1 MAAPLFLSSGD
12 LIADRR
18 YDFARDFQL
27 RGDVIGAIELMA
39 QAVELAPRFA
49 SAWFALGELRE
60 RLGERNGAID
70 AYRHACES
78 DSEDRHGAKLRLMR
92 LGALELS
99 EMPPDYV
106 RTLFDQYAPRFEK
119 ALIGDLNY
127 RGPEILLKAVL
138 SIFHGSGRPAFFKRA
153 ADLGCGTGLA
163 AREFAANVSEFIGV
177 DLSPGMI
184 EEARATGLYARLDVA
199 DMVQGLRAEPDASVD
214 LVLAADAVNY
224 LRDLAPLMTEA
235 ARVLRPGGILAFTTE
250 THGGAGVILGAGLRY
265 CHAPAY
271 VRDQIAAADL
281 ELCSLTSASTRT
293 EHHEPVPGL
302 VAVARKA
309 E

>member
-70 AYRHACES
+70 AYCHACES
-78 DSEDRHGAKLRLMR
+78 DPEDRHGAKLRLMR

-119 ALIGDLNY
+119 ALVGDLNY

-138 SIFHGSGRPAFFKRA
+138 SIFHGSGRPAYFKRA
-153 ADLGCGTGLA
+153 VDLGCGTGLA
-163 AREFAANVSEFIGV
+163 ARKFAANVGEFIGV

-184 EEARATGLYARLDVA
+184 EEARVTGLYARLDVA

-224 LRDLAPLMTEA
+224 LRDLAPLMMEA

-250 THGGAGVILGAGLRY
+250 THGGTGVILGEGLRY

-271 VRDQIAAADL
+271 VRDQIAAAGL
-281 ELCSLTSASTRT
+281 ELCSLSAASTRT

-302 VAVARKA
+302 VAVARR
-309 E
+309 

>member
-70 AYRHACES
+70 AYRRACES
-78 DSEDRHGAKLRLMR
+78 DPEDRHGAKLRLMR
-92 LGALELS
+92 LGALDLS

-106 RTLFDQYAPRFEK
+106 RTLFDQYASRFEK
-119 ALIGDLNY
+119 SLIGDLNY

-138 SIFHGSGRPAFFKRA
+138 STFHGSGRPAFFKRA
-153 ADLGCGTGLA
+153 ADLGCVTGLA
-163 AREFAANVSEFIGV
+163 AREFVANVGEFIGV

-184 EEARATGLYARLDVA
+184 EEAHATGLYARLDVA
-199 DMVQGLRAEPDASVD
+199 DMVQGLRIEPDASVD

-224 LRDLAPLMTEA
+224 LHELAPFMAEA
-235 ARVLRPGGILAFTTE
+235 ARVLRPGGIIAFTTE
-250 THGGAGVILGAGLRY
+250 THGGAGVILGEGLRY
-265 CHAPAY
+265 CHAPDY
-271 VRDQIAAADL
+271 VRDQIAAAGL
-281 ELCSLTSASTRT
+281 ELCTLTSASTRT
-293 EHHEPVPGL
+293 EHHQPVPGL
-302 VAVARKA
+302 VVVARR
-309 E
+309 

>member
-27 RGDVIGAIELMA
+27 RGDVIGAVELMA

-60 RLGERNGAID
+60 KLGERNGAID
-70 AYRHACES
+70 AYRQACES
-78 DSEDRHGAKLRLMR
+78 DPEDRHGAKLRLMR
-92 LGALELS
+92 FGALELS

-119 ALIGDLNY
+119 ALVGDLNY

-138 SIFHGSGRPAFFKRA
+138 SIFHDTGRPAYFKRA

-163 AREFAANVSEFIGV
+163 AREFAAIVGEFIGV

-184 EEARATGLYARLDVA
+184 EEARATGRYARLDVA

-224 LRDLAPLMTEA
+224 LRDLAPLMMEA
-235 ARVLRPGGILAFTTE
+235 ARVLRPGGVLAFTTE
-250 THGGAGVILGAGLRY
+250 THGGAGVVLGAGLRY
-265 CHAPAY
+265 CHAPDY
-271 VRDQIAAADL
+271 VRDRIAAAGL
-281 ELCSLTSASTRT
+281 HLCSLTSASTRT
-293 EHHEPVPGL
+293 EHREPVPGL
-302 VAVARKA
+302 VTVARR
-309 E
+309 

>member
-78 DSEDRHGAKLRLMR
+78 DPEDRHGAKLRLMR

-138 SIFHGSGRPAFFKRA
+138 SIFHGSGRPVYFKRA

-163 AREFAANVSEFIGV
+163 AREFAANVGEFIGV

-184 EEARATGLYARLDVA
+184 EEARATGLYARLDVS
-199 DMVQGLRAEPDASVD
+199 DMVQGLRAEPGTSVD

-250 THGGAGVILGAGLRY
+250 AHGGAGVILGAGLRY

>member
-27 RGDVIGAIELMA
+27 RGDIAAAADLMA

-60 RLGERNGAID
+60 KLGECNGAID
-70 AYRHACES
+70 AYRYACAAEP
-78 DSEDRHGAKLRLMR
+78 EDRHGAKLRLMR

-106 RTLFDQYAPRFEK
+106 RTLFDQYAPRFDK
-119 ALIGDLNY
+119 ALIGELNY

-138 SIFHGSGRPAFFKRA
+138 SIFHGTGRPASFKRA

-163 AREFAANVSEFIGV
+163 AREFVANVDEFIGV

-184 EEARATGLYARLDVA
+184 EEARTTGLYTRLDVA
-199 DMVQGLRAEPDASVD
+199 DMVQGLRAEPNASVD

-235 ARVLRPGGILAFTTE
+235 ARVLRPGGIFAFTTE
-250 THGGAGVILGAGLRY
+250 THGGSGVILGAGLRY
-265 CHAPAY
+265 CHAPDY
-271 VRDQIAAADL
+271 LRDQIAAAGL
-281 ELCSLTSASTRT
+281 ELCSLSAASTRT

-302 VAVARKA
+302 VVVARR
-309 E
+309 

>member
-60 RLGERNGAID
+60 KLGERNGAID
-70 AYRHACES
+70 AYRHACDS
-78 DSEDRHGAKLRLMR
+78 DAEDRHGARLRLMR

-119 ALIGDLNY
+119 ALVGGLNY

-138 SIFHGSGRPAFFKRA
+138 TIFHDAGRPAFFKRA

-163 AREFAANVSEFIGV
+163 AREFAANVGEFIGV

-184 EEARATGLYARLDVA
+184 EKARAAGLYAKLDVA
-199 DMVQGLRAEPDASVD
+199 DMVQGLHAEPDASID

-250 THGGAGVILGAGLRY
+250 THGDAGVILGAGLRY

-271 VRDQIAAADL
+271 VRDQIAAAGL

-302 VAVARKA
+302 VAVARR
-309 E
+309 

>member
-27 RGDVIGAIELMA
+27 RGDITAAADLMA
-39 QAVELAPRFA
+39 QAVELAPHFA

-60 RLGERNGAID
+60 KLGESNGAID
-70 AYRHACES
+70 AYRHACDAEP
-78 DSEDRHGAKLRLMR
+78 EDRHGAKLRLMR

-106 RTLFDQYAPRFEK
+106 RTLFDQYAPRFDK

-127 RGPEILLKAVL
+127 RGPEILLRAVL
-138 SIFHGSGRPAFFKRA
+138 SIFHGAGRPASFKRA

-163 AREFAANVSEFIGV
+163 AREFVANVGEFIGV

-184 EEARATGLYARLDVA
+184 EEARTTGLYTRLDVA
-199 DMVQGLRAEPDASVD
+199 DMVQGLRAEPNASVD

-265 CHAPAY
+265 CHAPDY
-271 VRDQIAAADL
+271 LRDQIAAAGL
-281 ELCSLTSASTRT
+281 ELCSLSAASTRT

-302 VAVARKA
+302 VVVARR
-309 E
+309 

>member
-1 MAAPLFLSSGD
+1 MPASLFLSSGD

-27 RGDVIGAIELMA
+27 RGDLTAAADLMA
-39 QAVELAPRFA
+39 QAVEVAPRFA

-60 RLGERNGAID
+60 KLGEQDGAID

-78 DSEDRHGAKLRLMR
+78 DPEDRHGAKLRLMR
-92 LGALELS
+92 LGALGLS

-127 RGPEILLKAVL
+127 RGPELFLKAVL
-138 SIFHGSGRPAFFKRA
+138 SIFHGAGRPAFFKRA

-163 AREFAANVSEFIGV
+163 AREFAANVGEFIGV

-199 DMVQGLRAEPDASVD
+199 DMVQGLRAEPDASLD
-214 LVLAADAVNY
+214 LVLAADAVIY
-224 LRDLAPLMTEA
+224 LRDLAPLITEV

-250 THGGAGVILGAGLRY
+250 THDGAGVILGPGLRY
-265 CHAPAY
+265 CHAPDY
-271 VRDQIAAADL
+271 VRDQIVAAGLA
-281 ELCSLTSASTRT
+281 LCSLTSTSTRT

-302 VAVARKA
+302 VVVARR
-309 E
+309 

>member
-27 RGDVIGAIELMA
+27 RGDIAAAADLMA
-39 QAVELAPRFA
+39 QAVELAPRYA

-60 RLGERNGAID
+60 KLGECNGAID
-70 AYRHACES
+70 AYRYACAAEP
-78 DSEDRHGAKLRLMR
+78 EDRHGAKLRLMR

-106 RTLFDQYAPRFEK
+106 RTLFDQYAPRFDK

-138 SIFHGSGRPAFFKRA
+138 SIFHGASRPASFKRA

-163 AREFAANVSEFIGV
+163 AREFVANVGEFIGV
-177 DLSPGMI
+177 DQSPGMI
-184 EEARATGLYARLDVA
+184 EEARTTGLYTRLDVA
-199 DMVQGLRAEPDASVD
+199 DMVQGLRAEPNASVD

-265 CHAPAY
+265 CHAPDY
-271 VRDQIAAADL
+271 LRDQIAAAGL
-281 ELCSLTSASTRT
+281 ELCSLSAASTRT

-302 VAVARKA
+302 VVVARR
-309 E
+309 

>member
-27 RGDVIGAIELMA
+27 RGDVIGAVELMA

-70 AYRHACES
+70 AYRRACES
-78 DSEDRHGAKLRLMR
+78 DPEDRHGAKLRLMR
-92 LGALELS
+92 LGALDLS

-119 ALIGDLNY
+119 SLIGDLNY

-138 SIFHGSGRPAFFKRA
+138 SIFQGSGRPAYFKRA

-163 AREFAANVSEFIGV
+163 AREFAANVGEFIGV

-184 EEARATGLYARLDVA
+184 EEAHATGLYARLDVA
-199 DMVQGLRAEPDASVD
+199 DMVQGLRTEPDASVD

-224 LRDLAPLMTEA
+224 LHDLAPFMAEA
-235 ARVLRPGGILAFTTE
+235 ARVLRPGGIIAFTTE

-265 CHAPAY
+265 CHAPDY
-271 VRDQIAAADL
+271 VRDQIAAAGL
-281 ELCSLTSASTRT
+281 ELCTLTSASTRT
-293 EHHEPVPGL
+293 EHHQPVPGL
-302 VAVARKA
+302 VVVARR
-309 E
+309 

>member
-27 RGDVIGAIELMA
+27 RGDVIGAVELMA

-70 AYRHACES
+70 AYRRACES
-78 DSEDRHGAKLRLMR
+78 DPEDRHGAKLRLMR
-92 LGALELS
+92 LGALDLS

-119 ALIGDLNY
+119 SLIGDLNY

-138 SIFHGSGRPAFFKRA
+138 STFHGSGRPAFFKRA

-163 AREFAANVSEFIGV
+163 AREFVANVGEFIGV

-184 EEARATGLYARLDVA
+184 EEAHATGLYARLDVA
-199 DMVQGLRAEPDASVD
+199 DMVQGLRTEPDASVD

-224 LRDLAPLMTEA
+224 LHDLAPFMAEA
-235 ARVLRPGGILAFTTE
+235 ARVLRPGGIIAFTTE

-265 CHAPAY
+265 CHAPDY
-271 VRDQIAAADL
+271 VRDQIAAAGL
-281 ELCSLTSASTRT
+281 ELCTLTSASTRT
-293 EHHEPVPGL
+293 EHHQPVPGL
-302 VAVARKA
+302 VVVARR
-309 E
+309 

>member
-27 RGDVIGAIELMA
+27 RGDVIGAVELMA

-78 DSEDRHGAKLRLMR
+78 DAEDRHGARLRLMR

-119 ALIGDLNY
+119 ALVGDLNY
-127 RGPEILLKAVL
+127 RGPAILLKAVL
-138 SIFHGSGRPAFFKRA
+138 TIFHDTRRPAFFKRA

-163 AREFAANVSEFIGV
+163 AREFAAHVGEFIGV

-224 LRDLAPLMTEA
+224 LRDLAPLMMEA
-235 ARVLRPGGILAFTTE
+235 SRALRPGGILAFTTE
-250 THGGAGVILGAGLRY
+250 THGGAGVVLGAGLRY
-265 CHAPAY
+265 CHGPDY
-271 VRDQIAAADL
+271 VRDEIAAAGL
-281 ELCSLTSASTRT
+281 ELCSLSAASTRT

-302 VAVARKA
+302 VVVARR
-309 E
+309 

>member
-18 YDFARDFQL
+18 FDFARDFQF
-27 RGDVIGAIELMA
+27 RGDLTAAADLMA

-49 SAWFALGELRE
+49 SAWFALGELRDK
-60 RLGERNGAID
+60 LGERNGAID
-70 AYRHACES
+70 AYRQACES
-78 DSEDRHGAKLRLMR
+78 DPEDRHGAKLRLMR

-99 EMPPDYV
+99 EMSPDYV

-119 ALIGDLNY
+119 ALVGDLNY

-138 SIFHGSGRPAFFKRA
+138 SIFHDAGRPAYFKRA
-153 ADLGCGTGLA
+153 VDLGCGTGLA
-163 AREFAANVSEFIGV
+163 AREFAANVGEFIGV

-184 EEARATGLYARLDVA
+184 EEARATGRYARLDVA
-199 DMVQGLRAEPDASVD
+199 DMVQGLNAEPDAGVD

-250 THGGAGVILGAGLRY
+250 THGGAGVVLGAGLRY
-265 CHAPAY
+265 CHAPDY
-271 VRDQIAAADL
+271 VRDQITAAGL

-293 EHHEPVPGL
+293 EHREPVPGL
-302 VAVARKA
+302 VAVARKT
-309 E
+309 